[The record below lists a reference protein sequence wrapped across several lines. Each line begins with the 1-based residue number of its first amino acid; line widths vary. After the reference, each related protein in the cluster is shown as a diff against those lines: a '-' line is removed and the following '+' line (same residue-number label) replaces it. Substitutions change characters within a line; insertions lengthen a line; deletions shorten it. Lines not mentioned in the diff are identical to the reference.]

1 LSSGKDSEMTI
12 TIFILSLLGAM
23 ALGVPIAFSLL
34 ICGAAL
40 MLHLNMFD
48 AQILAQNLIE
58 GSNSFPLL
66 AVPFFMLAG
75 EIMNAGGLSRRI
87 VNFAMAC
94 VGHIKGGLGYVTI
107 MAAVIMAALS
117 GSAVA
122 DAAALA
128 SLLLPMMIA
137 AGHDRSRSAGLIASA
152 GIIAPVIPPSIGFV
166 IFGVAGNV
174 SISKLFMAGI
184 VPGIMLGAALWVTW
198 WWLARTEVVQVPPR
212 KSLLEIGVAMRQAT
226 WALVLPFI
234 VVFGLK
240 FGVFTPT
247 EAAVVATV
255 YALFISTVI
264 YKELSL
270 KSLLPL
276 FVNAAKTSAIV
287 MFLVAAAMVSAWLI
301 TVANLP
307 AQLIS
312 LLQPLLDSPRLL
324 MLTIMIIT
332 IIVGT
337 ALDMTPTILL
347 LTPVLMP
354 VVKAAGIDP
363 VYFGVLFIIN
373 NAIGLITP
381 PVGTVLNAVAGA
393 GKISMDEV
401 TRGVM
406 PFMLAQFAIMFAMVA
421 FPALVMV
428 PARWFY

>member
-1 LSSGKDSEMTI
+1 MTI
-12 TIFILSLLGAM
+12 SIFILSLLGAM
-23 ALGVPIAFSLL
+23 ALGVPIAFALL
-34 ICGAAL
+34 ICGVAL

-128 SLLLPMMIA
+128 SLLLPMMVA
-137 AGHDRSRSAGLIASA
+137 AGHDRARSAGLIASA

-184 VPGIMLGAALWVTW
+184 VPGILLGAALWVTW
-198 WWLARTEVVQVPPR
+198 WWLARKEVVHVPPR
-212 KSLLEIGVAMRQAT
+212 KSMLEIGVAMKEAT
-226 WALVLPFI
+226 WALVLPLI

-247 EAAVVATV
+247 EAAVVAAV
-255 YALFISTVI
+255 YAIFISTFI

-324 MLTIMIIT
+324 MLTIMVIT
-332 IIVGT
+332 MIVGT

-381 PVGTVLNAVAGA
+381 PVGTVLNAVAGV

-401 TRGVM
+401 TRGVL
-406 PFMLAQFAIMFAMVA
+406 PFMVAQFTIMFAMVA

>member
-1 LSSGKDSEMTI
+1 MTI
-12 TIFILSLLGAM
+12 AVFVLSLLGAM

-34 ICGAAL
+34 ICGVAL
-40 MLHLNMFD
+40 MVHLNMFD

-122 DAAALA
+122 DAAALT
-128 SLLLPMMIA
+128 SLLLPMMVA
-137 AGHDRSRSAGLIASA
+137 AGHDRARSAGLIASA

-184 VPGIMLGAALWVTW
+184 VPGVLLGASLWVTW
-198 WWLARTEVVQVPPR
+198 WWLARKEVVQVPPR
-212 KSLLEIGVAMRQAT
+212 KSMAEIGVAMRQAT
-226 WALVLPFI
+226 WALVLPLI

-247 EAAVVATV
+247 EAAVVTAM
-255 YALFISTVI
+255 YALLISVFI
-264 YKELSL
+264 YKELNF
-270 KSLLPL
+270 KTMVPL
-276 FVNAAKTSAIV
+276 FVSAAKTSAIV

-307 AQLIS
+307 AELIA

-324 MLTIMIIT
+324 MFTIMVIT
-332 IIVGT
+332 MVVGT

-381 PVGTVLNAVAGA
+381 PVGTVLNAVAGV
-393 GKISMDEV
+393 GKVSMDEV

-406 PFMLAQFAIMFAMVA
+406 PFMVAQFAIMFAMVA
-421 FPALVMV
+421 WPALVMV

>member
-1 LSSGKDSEMTI
+1 MTI
-12 TIFILSLLGAM
+12 TIFLLSLIGAM

-34 ICGAAL
+34 ACGVAL
-40 MLHLNMFD
+40 MWHMDMFD
-48 AQILAQNLIE
+48 AQILAQNLME
-58 GSNSFPLL
+58 GANSFPLL

-75 EIMNAGGLSRRI
+75 EVMNAGGLSRRI
-87 VNFAMAC
+87 VQFAMAL

-128 SLLLPMMIA
+128 ALLMPMMVA
-137 AGHDRSRSAGLIASA
+137 AGHDKARSAGLIASA

-184 VPGIMLGAALWVTW
+184 VPGVLLGVSLWITW
-198 WWLARTEVVQVPPR
+198 WWLARKEVVTVPPR
-212 KSLLEIGVAMRQAT
+212 KTKGEILFALREAT
-226 WALVLPFI
+226 WALVLPVI

-247 EAAVVATV
+247 EAAVVAAV
-255 YALFISTVI
+255 YALLVSTLV
-264 YKELSL
+264 YRELNL
-270 KSLLPL
+270 KSLVPL
-276 FVNAAKTSAIV
+276 FVASAKTSAVV

-307 AQLIS
+307 GELVA

-324 MLTIMIIT
+324 MLSIMLIT
-332 IIVGT
+332 MIVGT

-393 GKISMDEV
+393 GRVSMDEV
-401 TRGVM
+401 TKGVM
-406 PFMLAQFAIMFAMVA
+406 PFMIAQFIFMFAMVA
-421 FPALVMV
+421 FPQLVMV